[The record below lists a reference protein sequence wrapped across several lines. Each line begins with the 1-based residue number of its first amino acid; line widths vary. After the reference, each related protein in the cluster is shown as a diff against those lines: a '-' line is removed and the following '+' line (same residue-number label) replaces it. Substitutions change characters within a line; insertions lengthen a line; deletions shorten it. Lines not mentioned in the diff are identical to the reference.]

1 MYPGT
6 HARTT
11 PDKPAVI
18 MSGTGEVVT
27 YRQLDERSNRLAHL
41 WRAQGLGPGDAIALC
56 MENNP
61 RFFEVTWAAQRS
73 GLYYTPVNARLTAAE
88 AAFIIDDCGARVL
101 VVSAARRELAEAL
114 DGSCGGLQ
122 LRLWVGAD
130 PPPGWISY
138 DEAVAAHP
146 ATPIADEVEG
156 MDMLY
161 SSGTTG
167 RPKGVRRPR
176 LDVPAGTEDK
186 AVYLVR
192 DVIGCDSSTVF
203 LSTAPLH
210 HGAPLILSMAQHRLG
225 ATVVVMERFDAADAL
240 AVIERHRITHS
251 QWVPTM
257 FVRLLKLPDADRRS
271 ADLSSHRMAVHGAG
285 PCPVAVKQA
294 MIDWWGPI
302 LFDYYSGT
310 EGIGTC
316 AITSQEWLAHPGS
329 VGRPVI
335 GELHIVADDGAEC
348 PPGDIGTVYFGG
360 GPTFEY
366 HNDPAATATVRNEH
380 GWTTLGDI
388 GYIDEEGYLYL
399 TDRKA
404 FTIVSGGVNI
414 YPQEVENVLVLHPS
428 VFDVAVFGVPD
439 EELGEATKA
448 VVQLAEASLAGP
460 ELEAQ
465 LRAYCREHLAP
476 YKCPRSID
484 FMAELPRD
492 LTGKLYKRTLRDRYW
507 QDRASSII

>member
-11 PDKPAVI
+11 PDNAAVI

-27 YRQLDERSNRLAHL
+27 YRQLDERSNRLAQL
-41 WRAQGLGPGDAIALC
+41 LRARGLAPGDAIALC
-56 MENNP
+56 MDNNS

-73 GLYYTPVNARLTAAE
+73 GLYYTPVNARLTAPE
-88 AAFIIDDCGARVL
+88 AAFIISDCGARVL
-101 VVSAARRELAEAL
+101 IVSSARRDLAEAL
-114 DGSCGGLQ
+114 GEQCPRLE
-122 LRLWVGAD
+122 LRLFIGDD
-130 PPPGWISY
+130 PPPGWVAY
-138 DEAVAAHP
+138 DEAVAAYPP
-146 ATPIADEVEG
+146 APIPDEVEG

-167 RPKGVRRPR
+167 QPKGVRRPR

-186 AVYLVR
+186 AVFLVR
-192 DVIGCDSSTVF
+192 DVIGCDASTVF

-225 ATVVVMERFDAADAL
+225 ATVVVMERFDAATAL
-240 AVIERHRITHS
+240 AIIERHRVTHS

-257 FVRLLKLPDADRRS
+257 FVRLLKLDEAERQRF
-271 ADLSSHRMAVHGAG
+271 DLSSHRMAVHGAG
-285 PCPVAVKQA
+285 PCAIAVKAA
-294 MIDWWGPI
+294 MIEWWGPI

-316 AITSQEWLAHPGS
+316 AITSAEWLAHPGS

-335 GELHIVADDGAEC
+335 GELHIVAEDGGEC
-348 PPGDIGTVYFGG
+348 APGEVGTVYFAG

-366 HNDPAATATVRNEH
+366 YNDPGKTATASNDR

-388 GYIDEEGYLYL
+388 GYVDDEGYLYL

-404 FTIVSGGVNI
+404 FTIVSGGINI
-414 YPQEVENVLVLHPS
+414 YPQEVENALVLHPL

-439 EELGEATKA
+439 DELGEATKA
-448 VVQLAEASLAGP
+448 VVQLVEGAPDGP
-460 ELEAQ
+460 EVQAQ
-465 LRAYCREHLAP
+465 LLAYCRQHLAS
-476 YKCPRSID
+476 YKCPRTID
-484 FMAELPRD
+484 FSDALPRD
-492 LTGKLYKRTLRDRYW
+492 LTGKLYKRALRDRYW